1 MEKVQKVISPDC
13 NMRLSELFRIDQLP
27 LNTLFEPVCVACFI
41 VLGQVTKQLGKAN
54 ISFVVLV
61 CLPT

>member
-1 MEKVQKVISPDC
+1 
-13 NMRLSELFRIDQLP
+13 MRLSELFRIDQLP